1 MALGM
6 KLIDERKSRSIYF
19 ENRKKKKNMC
29 DYFNDILYIS
39 YTFDQHLLINSN
51 CNVNSG

>member
-19 ENRKKKKNMC
+19 ENRKKKIC
-29 DYFNDILYIS
+29 DYFNDILYIC
-39 YTFDQHLLINSN
+39 YPFDLNIS
-51 CNVNSG
+51 